1 MLIYYFSGIIEMISE
16 VGLGLL
22 FWSIW
27 DGKFPGYYRIYSRYE
42 AQEWVKIAR
51 KTLATQV

>member
-42 AQEWVKIAR
+42 AQESVKIAR